1 MKLKSLTIVAALLF
15 SSTAFAANT
24 VTTITQVT
32 NGVTLTTDVDYT
44 VTDATTP
51 FTSAGSINIVNTE
64 HAVVILKNIKP
75 SKVISSYL
83 DYIYINGEKAVNDEN
98 CQVKMYAQ
106 GAIILPYDKDFKPLT
121 CYTEE
126 NYGGE
131 SYNGYGLGNTGGYMN
146 TLNTR
151 SLNNNIRSFKLKR
164 GYMVTFA
171 VGTGGWGY
179 SRCFIAD
186 KEDLEVS
193 KVPAPLNGKISSY
206 RVFKWHNAQKKGL
219 ASNGD
224 AGANDALNTSW
235 CYDWG
240 QGNASR
246 LPDHEWVPNHIYE
259 DWPSSATCGGVSQS
273 CHMKTNNEPRNESDD
288 HPQSLETIL
297 NNWQNLMRTGMR
309 LCSPS
314 SWDGSDYWNGT
325 GFIKSFLDE
334 IDSRGWRCDIV
345 DAHCYWNSG
354 NFGYLQSHWWPSMKR
369 PIWISEWIWGS
380 SWGNN
385 GCWGNGVTDTQIL
398 NTTKDILNTLNTM
411 EAVERYAYWN
421 SESKGHIYE
430 NGSLTELG
438 KFYASME
445 TGLGYNK
452 KYEFIPKVV
461 YKAPSDLTCTYT
473 KKTNTVT
480 LEWTDPNGDMLDSIV
495 VECMLP
501 NTTKPVKRGNVTPKD
516 KSSKDDISYTFEE
529 TITDAGLYSYHVIEY
544 YNGKKFTTS
553 EASVS
558 LSETAQAIGVLQ
570 FGHLRIG
577 DAESINT
584 TIEAQDTPPYVVV
597 GMISNKNSG
606 NGITNQI
613 QAISKTSF
621 TFRFYPW
628 TLPTPVNFNYAETA
642 DYMILPPNKVYHL
655 NNQMMIISQKAGNV
669 KSTEAEFIFP
679 EPFPEG
685 VTPVVVAQQNTTVA
699 SYAPVTVKVY
709 DVTNTGFKAKL
720 VRQEGVTSN
729 FNPQNV
735 NYFACSPGQ
744 IPIGGGK
751 LLTVGR
757 DYDTPCGGN
766 ARQTV
771 VFKNAVGDT
780 LHLLNPYIIAASQ
793 TDNYDKASIMRIH
806 NTQSDAEGRIISAS
820 IRRQVDTTSSSNTT
834 NSANLNGDYI
844 GWMIISDD
852 PNGTGD
858 ESPLITPDGV
868 GIKSALW
875 DKGFCVSVDK
885 SAIHTDNPNVRAYTI
900 NGSQVAIG
908 EPLPNGIYVVT
919 DGKNSVKVQ
928 VR

>member
-1 MKLKSLTIVAALLF
+1 MKLKSLTFVAALLF
-15 SSTAFAANT
+15 SPAAFAANT
-24 VTTITQVT
+24 VTTVTQVT

-83 DYIYINGEKAVNDEN
+83 DYIFINGEKAVNDEN

-106 GAIILPYDKDFKPLT
+106 GAIILPYEKDFKPLT

-126 NYGGE
+126 NYGGD

-171 VGTGGWGY
+171 VGVGGWGY

-193 KVPAPLNGKISSY
+193 KVPAPLYGKISSY
-206 RVFKWHNAQKKGL
+206 RVFKWFNAQKKGL
-219 ASNGD
+219 ASNAD

-240 QGNASR
+240 QGNSSR

-273 CHMKTNNEPRNESDD
+273 CHMKTNNEPGNSADD
-288 HPQSLETIL
+288 HPQDVATVLG
-297 NNWQNLMRTGMR
+297 NWQNLMRTGMR
-309 LCSPS
+309 LCSES
-314 SWDGSDYWNGT
+314 SHDGSMNHLKA
-325 GFIKSFLDE
+325 F
-334 IDSRGWRCDIV
+334 IDSIDARGWRCDIL
-345 DAHCYWNSG
+345 DLHCYWSG
-354 NFGYLQSHWWPSMKR
+354 NFGSLTWYSDNYGNGR
-369 PIWISEWIWGS
+369 PIWISEWIWGA
-380 SWGNN
+380 SWNNN
-385 GCWGNGVTDTQIL
+385 GAFADGVTSSQVL
-398 NTTKDILNTLNTM
+398 NETKNILNTLNNNPR
-411 EAVERYAYWN
+411 VERYAYWN

-430 NGSLTELG
+430 NGQLTELG
-438 KFYASME
+438 KYYASME
-445 TGLGYNK
+445 SGMAYNK
-452 KYEFIPKVV
+452 ANEFIPKVV
-461 YKAPSDLTCTYT
+461 YKAPSAPTATYT
-473 KKTNTVT
+473 KRTKTLT
-480 LEWTDPNGDMLDSIV
+480 LAWTDPNGDMLDSIV
-495 VECMLP
+495 VECKLP
-501 NTTKPVKRGNVTPKD
+501 NTAKWIKRGNVMPKD
-516 KSSKDDISYTFEE
+516 KNSKEDISYTFDD
-529 TITDAGLYSYHVIEY
+529 IISDAGLYSYRVQEY
-544 YNGKKFTTS
+544 YGAGKKFIS
-553 EASVS
+553 KEVGIS
-558 LSETAQAIGVLQ
+558 LAAAAQAIGDLQ
-570 FGHLRIG
+570 FGQLRTG
-577 DAESINT
+577 DTESINT
-584 TIEAQDTPPYVVV
+584 EIEAQDTPPYVVV
-597 GMISNKNSG
+597 GMISNKNTA

-613 QAISKTSF
+613 QAIAKTSF

-628 TLPTPVNFNYAETA
+628 TLPTPVDFKNVEAA

-655 NNQMMIISQKAGNV
+655 SNQMMLISQKAGNV
-669 KSTEAEFIFP
+669 KNSEVEIVFP
-679 EPFPEG
+679 EPFPDG

-699 SYAPVTVKVY
+699 NYAPVTVKVY

-720 VRQEGVTSN
+720 VRQEEVTSN
-729 FNPQNV
+729 FNAQNV

-757 DYDTPCGGN
+757 DYNTPCGGN

-771 VFKNAVGDT
+771 VFTNAAGDT

-793 TDNYDKASIMRIH
+793 TDNYDKASIMRMH
-806 NTQSDAEGRIISAS
+806 NTVTDSDGRVVSAS
-820 IRRQVDTTSSSNTT
+820 IRRQVDTTSSSSTT

-852 PNGTGD
+852 PNGTG
-858 ESPLITPDGV
+858 EENPVITPV
-868 GIKSALW
+868 GINSTYL
-875 DKGFCVSVDK
+875 DNGFCVSVDK
-885 SAIHTDNPNVRAYTI
+885 RAIHTDKPGVRAYTI

-908 EPLPNGIYVVT
+908 EPLPAGIYVVT
-919 DGKNSVKVQ
+919 DGKRSVKVQ